1 MTPMNNPVLR
11 AAMGGMRP
19 VQFLQQIAGRDPIAA
34 QAMNLIQGKSQEQLY
49 QTADNM
55 ARQRGT
61 TVEEI
66 ARQYGLPINDQM
78 LQTK

>member
-1 MTPMNNPVLR
+1 MNDPILQ

-19 VQFLQQIAGRDPIAA
+19 AQFLQQMAGQNPIAA
-34 QAMNLIQGKSQEQLY
+34 QAMNLIQGKTPEQLY

-55 ARQRGT
+55 AKQRGT

-66 ARQYGLPINDQM
+66 ARQYGIPI
-78 LQTK
+78 K